1 MQIHGTDH
9 HATETL
15 WEKKEWWV
23 SRISLTGALLIFY
36 VFLYLLFFIPL
47 WLVSPP
53 AQAQER
59 PETLLCVLLT
69 LLIKWGVCCRWS
81 WSVLPQVQS
90 WVCAHPE
97 LTDGSGANTVDPR
110 WPQARGVHSQRQT
123 ISIISASPGYIMET
137 ALQHCVVHRVHVTRW
152 SYPPWQGRTHTC
164 QNVSTCVHMFWWTF
178 AFFDSRV
185 RLVCGSETIGQL
197 RNNEALS
204 CTGALMS
211 DCSLVLK
218 EF

>member
-137 ALQHCVVHRVHVTRW
+137 ALQHCVVHRESTWPADPIHLGRGEHIHARTCRHVF
-152 SYPPWQGRTHTC
+152 TC
-164 QNVSTCVHMFWWTF
+164 
-178 AFFDSRV
+178 FDE
-185 RLVCGSETIGQL
+185 RLHFLTAESGLSAARRRLASWGTMRPCL
-197 RNNEALS
+197 ALE
-204 CTGALMS
+204 L
-211 DCSLVLK
+211 
-218 EF
+218 